1 MNSYYSSSL
10 KDLVAVV
17 EGLEM
22 WSVPVTDFA
31 RSHLQRFRLSTAC
44 V

>member
-10 KDLVAVV
+10 KNLVAVV

-22 WSVPVTDFA
+22 WSITIKTPFA
-31 RSHLQRFRLSTAC
+31 LT
-44 V
+44 